1 MKPFLRSATIISIC
15 ALTATVGAS
24 PIELGEASLYT
35 LVGAGVNA
43 GTSSHGG
50 NLVLGSEAQVFGSAG
65 ARNYIGVSAGVRI
78 HEHLHGGHI
87 NASPDL
93 VVHGDKTS
101 AFPYGSGLSNNHWPD
116 VYQDML
122 DASAEAAALEGESI
136 SSILGSTTL
145 TSQNKPVSVYHING
159 RINLGTGKTLTISG
173 NAADKFVINV
183 TQGLDLGSG
192 ASIVVEGVQ
201 PGNVLFNFTGGGP
214 GGPAATAAAGKLSGI
229 FLAPRMFW
237 QLGDGLNLPATR
249 VLASGIEANI
259 QDITPPP
266 AVFVPDLPE
275 SEPVIPEPITLSLVS
290 TAAGILLLG
299 RGLSF
304 RATAGLVLSTPR
316 TDFT

>member
-1 MKPFLRSATIISIC
+1 MKPLLRSATIISIC
-15 ALTATVGAS
+15 ALSTTAGAS
-24 PIELGEASLYT
+24 PIELRKADLYT

-78 HEHLHGGHI
+78 HEHLHGGYI

-93 VVHGDKTS
+93 VVHGNKTS
-101 AFPYGSGLSNNHWPD
+101 ASPYGSGLLNNHWPD

-122 DASAEAAALEGESI
+122 DASATAAALEGEVINSVLD
-136 SSILGSTTL
+136 SKTL
-145 TSQNKPVSVYHING
+145 TAQDKPVSVYHING
-159 RINLGTGKTLTISG
+159 RINLGAGQFLKISG
-173 NAADKFVINV
+173 TEADKFVINV

-214 GGPAATAAAGKLSGI
+214 GGPSATAAAGQLSGI

-266 AVFVPDLPE
+266 VVFVPDPPE
-275 SEPVIPEPITLSLVS
+275 SEPVIPEPIALSLVS

-299 RGLSF
+299 RH
-304 RATAGLVLSTPR
+304 PR
-316 TDFT
+316 TMPLGS